1 MLSIKKV
8 QVVPLEINNGA
19 IIDSFNTQDDH
30 HGNAPSLNAVEDYV
44 TDIANN
50 KADKSTTLS
59 GYGITDAYTKTEV
72 DTIANGKAN
81 TSTTLA
87 GYGITNAYTKT
98 ESDNNYQPKVLSG
111 TSNPSSGLG
120 NNGDIYLQYS

>member
-1 MLSIKKV
+1 MISIKKV

-19 IIDSFNTQDDH
+19 IIDSFNTLDDH
-30 HGNAPSLNAVEDYV
+30 HTNAPSLNAVEDKLN
-44 TDIANN
+44 D
-50 KADKSTTLS
+50 KADKSTT
-59 GYGITDAYTKTEV
+59 YTKTEV

>member
-8 QVVPLEINNGA
+8 QVVPLEINNGT

-30 HGNAPSLNAVEDYV
+30 HTNAPSLNAVEDKL
-44 TDIANN
+44 NN

-59 GYGITDAYTKTEV
+59 GYGITD
-72 DTIANGKAN
+72 
-81 TSTTLA
+81 
-87 GYGITNAYTKT
+87 AYTKT

-111 TSNPSSGLG
+111 TSNPSSNLG